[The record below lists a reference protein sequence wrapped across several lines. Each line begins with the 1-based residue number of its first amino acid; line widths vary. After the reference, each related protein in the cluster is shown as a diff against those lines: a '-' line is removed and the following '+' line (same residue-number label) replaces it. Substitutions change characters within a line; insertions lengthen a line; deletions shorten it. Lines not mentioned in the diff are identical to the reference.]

1 MYPYSFEEYRG
12 EVFKQ
17 IKDLEIHLDIDEI
30 EEIIENDYNGK
41 KYLHESGISNALNKI
56 QYEVSSTIS
65 CLLMF

>member
-12 EVFKQ
+12 EIFKQ

-41 KYLHESGISNALNKI
+41 KYLHESGISSALNKI